1 MAPPPSHSQA
11 VLPGPA
17 LVLDSIERVDG
28 RFLQNVHVQPLPR
41 CPACGKLSRSR
52 HSTYLRRLRDL
63 PWQGCEVELRLKA
76 QRFRCRN
83 RACTRKIFA
92 APIPEVARSH
102 ARWTTRVSEIIRL
115 IGYTAGGLP
124 GSRILDRLAIPIS
137 DDTVLRIVKAS
148 DKGSAGH
155 PVRNLGV
162 DDWAWRKGQSYG
174 TILVDLDRHRVVA
187 LLPDRSSEAVTA
199 WLQTHPG
206 VEIVSRD
213 RCGIYAEAAQL
224 GAAEALQVADRFHLI
239 MNLSAAVERALEERI
254 TELHLPWEPTSADCV
269 KVPCPTERRPTVAE
283 QQKQQRR
290 DRRCQRYQRVVELHQ
305 LGYTQRAIST
315 ELGIQRKTVR
325 RWLRAGQFPE
335 RKSAAGRKSHVRDFH
350 EYLQRRWNEGCH
362 NATRLFQEI
371 RAQGYRGCRQMVSH
385 HVSSWRHKS
394 SPPSSGKK
402 KADRIAPKHAAI
414 LACKPPERLS
424 EQQRILFERVAA
436 NCPSVPSLHVLAL
449 DFRETIA
456 SKDRNGM
463 LHWIHAAAHSG
474 IGPMIRFA
482 WWLKERLQSSPRSR
496 RNSLEQRPDRW
507 TDQPAKGHQA
517 PNVWT
522 RRIPATPRTGA
533 AISSDG
539 SVSCTESA
547 EDPFLHRRCHC

>member
-17 LVLDSIERVDG
+17 LLLDSIERVND
-28 RFLQNVHVQPLPR
+28 RFLLNVHIQQFPR

-76 QRFRCRN
+76 RRFRCRN
-83 RACTRKIFA
+83 QACSRKIFA
-92 APIPEVARSH
+92 EPIPEVARSR
-102 ARWTTRVSEIIRL
+102 ARWTARVSEIIGL

-148 DKGSAGH
+148 GEASVSD
-155 PVRNLGV
+155 PVRHLGV

-174 TILVDLDRHRVVA
+174 TILVDLDRHRVVD

-199 WLQTHPG
+199 WLKTHPG

-224 GAAEALQVADRFHLI
+224 GATGALQVADRFHLI
-239 MNLSAAVERALEERI
+239 VNLSAAVERALEERS
-254 TELHLPWEPTSADCV
+254 TELHLPSEIPSSGCV
-269 KVPCPTERRPTVAE
+269 EVPRERRPTVAE
-283 QQKQQRR
+283 RQKQQRR
-290 DRRCQRYQRVVELHQ
+290 DRRRQRYQRVVELHQ

-315 ELGIQRKTVR
+315 ELSIQRKTVR
-325 RWLRAGQFPE
+325 RWLRGGQFPE
-335 RKSAAGRKSHVRDFH
+335 RKSAVGRRSHVREFH
-350 EYLQRRWNEGCH
+350 EYLERRWNEGCH

-371 RAQGYRGCRQMVSH
+371 HAQGYRGCRQMVSH

-394 SPPSSGKK
+394 SPPTSGKK
-402 KADRIAPKHAAI
+402 KAHRIAPKHAAI

-436 NCPSVPSLHVLAL
+436 NCPSARSLHVLAL
-449 DFRETIA
+449 DFREAIA
-456 SKDRNGM
+456 SKDRDGM
-463 LHWIHAAAHSG
+463 LHWIRTAAQSG
-474 IGPMIRFA
+474 IGPLIRFA
-482 WWLKERLQSSPRSR
+482 YGLKKDLNAVLAAVETPWSNGQTEGQINRLKAVKRQMYGRAGFQLLRARVLPY
-496 RNSLEQRPDRW
+496 
-507 TDQPAKGHQA
+507 QA
-517 PNVWT
+517 MAP
-522 RRIPATPRTGA
+522 
-533 AISSDG
+533 
-539 SVSCTESA
+539 
-547 EDPFLHRRCHC
+547 